1 MEPEVLIDLRQ
12 ERGRFYVTVDG
23 KKASLTFSIRN
34 KELVA
39 DATYTPPE
47 LRGRGIATRLVE
59 AAIDYSRRN
68 GLRIYPVCPYVIEY
82 FRRRPEL
89 GSLLSDRYQH

>member
-1 MEPEVLIDLRQ
+1 MEPEVLMDLRQ
-12 ERGRFYVTVDG
+12 NRGQFYVIVDG
-23 KKASLTFSIRN
+23 KKASLTFSLRD

-59 AAIDYSRRN
+59 AAIDYSRKR
-68 GLRIYPVCPYVIEY
+68 GLRIYPICSYVIEY
-82 FRRRPEL
+82 FRKKPEL
-89 GSLLSDRYQH
+89 GNLLSDRYLY

>member
-1 MEPEVLIDLRQ
+1 MDLKQ
-12 ERGRFYVTVDG
+12 DSGQFYVTVDG
-23 KKASLTFSIRN
+23 KKATLTFSLRD

-47 LRGRGIATRLVE
+47 VRGRGIAARLVE

-68 GLRIYPVCPYVIEY
+68 DLRIYPVCPC
-82 FRRRPEL
+82 
-89 GSLLSDRYQH
+89 